1 MRKGKFSR
9 ETKETEVRVELD
21 IDGEGKG
28 EISTGIPF
36 FDHMLELLSRH
47 SLFDL
52 RVEAEGDLE
61 VDFHHTVEDVG
72 ITLGRAFWEA
82 LGDKKG
88 ISRYGWAII
97 PMDEA
102 LSMVAVDVSSRPGL
116 VFKGEIKREKVG
128 GFDAELLPVFLKS
141 FSDHAGITLH
151 VWVMYG
157 DNLHHV
163 MESVFKALGKAL
175 RMAVSF
181 DPREKGLPSTKG
193 LL

>member
-1 MRKGKFSR
+1 M
-9 ETKETEVRVELD
+9 RVELD

-72 ITLGRAFWEA
+72 ITLGRAFREA

>member
-72 ITLGRAFWEA
+72 ITLGRAFREA